1 MSFLPC
7 VDLNSNPLS
16 QTTMALYG
24 DGSEAAIRA
33 MLRQYLDI
41 YARHDT
47 CSTSSAVSTT
57 GSARYRT
64 ISDEMN
70 SRSRLRSSKWL
81 VRKKAD
87 SLVSNS
93 VLDYC
98 SSPDSAVV
106 TASESLGSSESID
119 SLEDSNKTA
128 PSPSRTQAP
137 SPQKRRNNRRYRRW
151 CQIKRDSV
159 DSCLSTE
166 SSSDNSVSNAEV
178 KKVSIST
185 KPLAVVRNT
194 LQCPLIFPPGS
205 YPPDQIT
212 TLPYYMPYFPAYPPP
227 TQLLS
232 YSYLNLGGENFVPHA
247 HSIHSSSAFSSRNV
261 TIDLTGHDISYFVEN
276 LPPIIPSPR
285 SISNYNHMKPYNH
298 NRKAP
303 QPLMEINT
311 NLFHTSSS
319 YSSVHPPS
327 LFTQRSNLHQQQHF
341 PYVYIP
347 APLRVPRALDPCQ
360 SLKTCAVPFSE
371 FSNYINSTPPT
382 RKWRS
387 LCNPSKNGFRFKVM
401 SYNVLSANY
410 ATMNQFPYCPSWAI
424 DWEYRR
430 RGILEELRRY
440 SPHVICLQEIDTDQF
455 ETIFQPE
462 LAKNNYEGIFVVK
475 TRAHTKDAVAARK
488 VDGCAIFWDSTKFNK
503 IATFKHEFGY
513 SCSHLGINPSSLLIE
528 RVMIRDNVAIDVVLE
543 VKNSGA
549 ANGKRF
555 CVATGHI
562 HWDPECS
569 DVKLTQTILWTSE
582 LWQHLEKLCGSAAAA
597 ARMPVILCGDFNS
610 LPQSGV
616 VEFLSNGSIPIN
628 HAEFLD
634 NGFKFNFQEWNILD
648 KSTFENNTV
657 HHHFNLDRAYK
668 TSTDG
673 MEYTNMTYD
682 FKGMIDYV
690 FFSRNAFRL
699 LSSLDQI
706 PDSWFASERVVGC
719 PHIHIPSDHFS
730 LLVELDLLAN
740 PNFGSGG
747 GGRGLAISDPPDN
760 TSGNI
765 GEDST
770 SGNPT
775 SSGGGGQNSSSPATN
790 SPKPK
795 GSAGN
800 RQKQGKR

>member
-1 MSFLPC
+1 MSQAT
-7 VDLNSNPLS
+7 VE
-16 QTTMALYG
+16 LYG
-24 DGSEAAIRA
+24 DGSEVSVRSMIRK
-33 MLRQYLDI
+33 YLDV

-47 CSTSSAVSTT
+47 CSTTSASSSST
-57 GSARYRT
+57 GSTRCL
-64 ISDEMN
+64 ISAYEIN
-70 SRSRLRSSKWL
+70 SRSRPRSVKW
-81 VRKKAD
+81 VARKKAD
-87 SLVSNS
+87 SLLSNS
-93 VLDYC
+93 ELDYC

-119 SLEDSNKTA
+119 SLDSNKIV
-128 PSPSRTQAP
+128 PSPTRTKAP
-137 SPQKRRNNRRYRRW
+137 SPQKRRNNRRCRRW
-151 CQIKRDSV
+151 CQMKRDSV

-166 SSSDNSVSNAEV
+166 SSSDNSVNNVEM
-178 KKVSIST
+178 KKVSINRKS
-185 KPLAVVRNT
+185 LAVVRNT

-212 TLPYYMPYFPAYPPP
+212 TLPYYMPYFPAFPPP

-232 YSYLNLGGENFVPHA
+232 YPYLNLGRDRFVPHTNST
-247 HSIHSSSAFSSRNV
+247 HPSSASPCRNV
-261 TIDLTGHDISYFVEN
+261 TIDLTGHDVSYSVEN
-276 LPPIIPSPR
+276 LPPIVPSSSSSIPHFTKH
-285 SISNYNHMKPYNH
+285 YNHS
-298 NRKAP
+298 RQTP
-303 QPLMEINT
+303 QPLMEVNT
-311 NLFHTSSS
+311 NLFHVSPS
-319 YSSVHPPS
+319 YSTIYPPS
-327 LFTQRSNLHQQQHF
+327 PFAQKSNLHQQQHC

-371 FSNYINSTPPT
+371 FSNYINSTPPM

-387 LCNPSKNGFRFKVM
+387 LGNSSKNGFRFKVM

-503 IATFKHEFGY
+503 VATFKHEFGY

-582 LWQHLEKLCGSAAAA
+582 LWQYLEKLCGSAAAA
-597 ARMPVILCGDFNS
+597 ARMPVIICGDFNS

-616 VEFLSNGSIPIN
+616 VEFLSNGSVPIN

-634 NGFKFNFQEWNILD
+634 NGFKFNFQDWNILD
-648 KSTFENNTV
+648 KSTFDNNTV

-668 TSTDG
+668 NPTDG

-682 FKGMIDYV
+682 FKGVIDYV

-706 PDSWFASERVVGC
+706 PDSWFTSERVLGC

-740 PNFGSGG
+740 PSGGG
-747 GGRGLAISDPPDN
+747 GGRGLAISDPPEN
-760 TSGNI
+760 TSANTG
-765 GEDST
+765 GDSN
-770 SGNPT
+770 SGNQS
-775 SSGGGGQNSSSPATN
+775 SSGGGSQNSSSPSTN